1 METIQLTDELLYLL
15 KNSDFSSEWEKV
27 FTSVNSLIWN
37 SNSKG
42 ILNQV
47 EFSELKNRLNEKNL
61 SKAEKQALE
70 AEIAKLEKALQ
81 MD

>member
-1 METIQLTDELLYLL
+1 MQPKSTYTCNDYRAEMRLL
-15 KNSDFSSEWEKV
+15 
-27 FTSVNSLIWN
+27 
-37 SNSKG
+37 G
-42 ILNQV
+42 
-47 EFSELKNRLNEKNL
+47 LKNRLNEKNL